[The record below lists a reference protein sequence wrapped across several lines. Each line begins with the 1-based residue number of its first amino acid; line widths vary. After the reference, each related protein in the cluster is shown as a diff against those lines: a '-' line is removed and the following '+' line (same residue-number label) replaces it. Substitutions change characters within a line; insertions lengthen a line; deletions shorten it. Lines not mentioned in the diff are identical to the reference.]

1 MTSQICRAA
10 VSAANFAFDRLY
22 DYRIPAELENL
33 VQPGMRILVPFGKG
47 NSQIEAFAVQVMRTS
62 DVENLKEVQSVL
74 DLEPVLDEH
83 QIHLAAWMCSSL
95 YSTFFDCAKVM
106 LPSGLWFRHEEW
118 YQLADGITQEQLD
131 ERAQHEPILTLF
143 SVKKPRRS
151 LKDIR
156 AEVPDSNLM
165 RRLNELCRPAILRF
179 SSSVTR

>member
-22 DYRIPAELENL
+22 DYRIPAELENP

-47 NSQIEAFAVQVMRTS
+47 NRLTEAFAVQVMQTS
-62 DVENLKEVQSVL
+62 EVANLKEVQSVL

-95 YSTFFDCAKVM
+95 YSTFFDCAKAM

-118 YQLADGITQEQLD
+118 YQLADGITPEQLD
-131 ERAQHEPILTLF
+131 ERAQREPILTLF
-143 SVKKPRRS
+143 SVK
-151 LKDIR
+151 
-156 AEVPDSNLM
+156 
-165 RRLNELCRPAILRF
+165 
-179 SSSVTR
+179 